1 MQSAMV
7 LDCPTPALWAGVAYA
22 LMVGGAY
29 LLGVWRGSDP
39 GIGDAGADAASGQQ
53 AASDQPPVDAPDTPA
68 RRARSGPVADNR
80 CPIRSAMQ

>member
-1 MQSAMV
+1 MV
-7 LDCPTPALWAGVAYA
+7 PDCPTSALWAGLAYA

-39 GIGDAGADAASGQQ
+39 GVGDARSDAASGQPTG
-53 AASDQPPVDAPDTPA
+53 SDRPPIDAPDAPA
-68 RRARSGPVADNR
+68 HGARTGPVADNR